1 MPAPGPGGPK
11 TYGSGSTALV
21 TNYCAFTQCDR
32 YRYVLQM
39 SCCCSMENNTDLAVN
54 IPDSGTTGTQPYL
67 RYLVSPASPEES
79 LDIF

>member
-1 MPAPGPGGPK
+1 
-11 TYGSGSTALV
+11 
-21 TNYCAFTQCDR
+21 
-32 YRYVLQM
+32 
-39 SCCCSMENNTDLAVN
+39 MENNTDLAVN